1 LLFTASEGTG
11 VYLELSTWSAYI
23 RIMTGEFSR
32 LQKKNTDAAASLI
45 YTWWES
51 KTLAEEIQHV
61 LQLFY
66 DFPFLSL
73 NYRGSLR
80 MEK

>member
-1 LLFTASEGTG
+1 
-11 VYLELSTWSAYI
+11 
-23 RIMTGEFSR
+23 MTVAFSR
-32 LQKKNTDAAASLI
+32 LQKKSTDAATSLI
-45 YTWWES
+45 YTWRES

-61 LQLFY
+61 PQLFY
-66 DFPFLSL
+66 YFPFLSL